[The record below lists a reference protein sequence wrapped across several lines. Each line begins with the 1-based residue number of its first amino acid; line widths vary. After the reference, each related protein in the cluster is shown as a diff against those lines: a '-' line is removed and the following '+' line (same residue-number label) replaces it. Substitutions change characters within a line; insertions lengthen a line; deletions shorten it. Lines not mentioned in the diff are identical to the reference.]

1 MMRKTV
7 YACFAVLLAFFAGCS
22 TTQPAPVVESQPP
35 APLPPPPPP
44 PPPPTVVYMG
54 AQDKDP
60 LSEEICGSVAH
71 HVARRGGLLVS
82 RRAESPKANAAV
94 FFGFKADE
102 KARLDN
108 WYVYTG
114 TLSLRAV
121 VYGPTV
127 GEVLLAETTFK
138 IDGERGLGRDAAIK
152 TLVKPMQAA
161 ADKWVRENVTESKIK
176 DLSK

>member
-7 YACFAVLLAFFAGCS
+7 YACFAVLLAVFAGCS
-22 TTQPAPVVESQPP
+22 TTQPRPVVESQPP

-44 PPPPTVVYMG
+44 PPQPTVVYMG

-102 KARLDN
+102 KDRLDN

-138 IDGERGLGRDAAIK
+138 IDGERGQGRDAAIK